1 MLNND
6 STPRVFIAATR
17 QNDGKTT
24 TSLGLLA
31 ALQQHFPRVGYIKPV
46 GQRFVSIDEH
56 MIDEDTVLMDAVYQL
71 NCPLR
76 DMSPIAVEPNFTRKY
91 LETANNEALVRRIQ
105 EAFDRVSWEK
115 DFVLCEGS
123 GHAGVGS
130 VFDLSNAQIARLLG
144 AKAIIVTGGGIGK
157 PIDEVAL
164 NQALFEKE
172 GVPILG
178 VIINKVLEE
187 KLDYVTRFARRG
199 LKRRGLDLLG
209 VIPYQPMLC
218 SPSVALVREE
228 LKADLLNQPASMDTL
243 VEDVVVGAMSAHNTM
258 KFLQEG
264 TLLITPGDREDILL
278 AAGASL
284 VTRGDHA
291 LAGIVLTGGFHPTEH
306 VLEIITQL
314 SVPVLL
320 AKQDSYRVASKV
332 HDLTVKTRPRDGQK
346 ISLIRDMVSRS
357 VDVKRIIKAL

>member
-1 MLNND
+1 MLTNAT
-6 STPRVFIAATR
+6 TPRVYIAATR

-31 ALQQHFPRVGYIKPV
+31 ALQQHYPRIGYIKPV
-46 GQRFVSIDEH
+46 GQRFVSVDEH
-56 MIDEDTVLMDAVYQL
+56 KIDEDIVLMDAVYQL
-71 NCPLR
+71 NCPLE

-91 LETANNEALVRRIQ
+91 LEAANNEALVRRIQ
-105 EAFDRVSWEK
+105 KAFDRVAWEK

-123 GHAGVGS
+123 GHAGVGA
-130 VFDLSNAQIARLLG
+130 VFDLSNAQIAKLLG
-144 AKAIIVTGGGIGK
+144 AKVIIVTQGGIGR

-187 KLDYVTRFARRG
+187 KLESITRFARHG
-199 LKRRGLDLLG
+199 FQRRGLELLG

-218 SPSVALVREE
+218 SPSVDLVREE
-228 LKADLLNQPASMDTL
+228 LKAELLNQPASMDTL

-258 KFLQEG
+258 KFLQQG

-284 VTRGDHA
+284 VTRGEHA
-291 LAGIVLTGGFHPTEH
+291 LAGIVLTGGLRPGES
-306 VLEIITQL
+306 VLETL
-314 SVPVLL
+314 KRLTVPVLL
-320 AKQDSYRVASKV
+320 ARKDSYRVASKV
-332 HDLTVKTRPRDGQK
+332 HDLTVKTRPRDAQK
-346 ISLIRDMVSRS
+346 ISLIRDVVARS
-357 VDVKRIIKAL
+357 VNVNKIIESL